1 LSSDLLHRIDHGE
14 WPLSVV
20 EGSLR
25 VVCQFLMVPAG
36 ETSNRLRCQISRNE
50 EAIRT
55 MQGILRCDK
64 CGPKLKKQ
72 AIRILPHLSSMG
84 SSGMSTT
91 SKENFTQVLVHMFT
105 NNENSDGSIAE
116 LAGEALARL
125 TGGTNI
131 LKTEEGNAIIGYL
144 MNVSLLTVMN
154 NPLQRSAAEILEH
167 LCVHCTLDDGYH
179 EELKGLIIHA
189 VPQVIHV
196 DKSRIYL
203 RFLKQ
208 VL

>member
-1 LSSDLLHRIDHGE
+1 MRMITRPGRKELMQSALIPVCIFFTSS
-14 WPLSVV
+14 
-20 EGSLR
+20 
-25 VVCQFLMVPAG
+25 C
-36 ETSNRLRCQISRNE
+36 
-50 EAIRT
+50 
-55 MQGILRCDK
+55 
-64 CGPKLKKQ
+64 
-72 AIRILPHLSSMG
+72 
-84 SSGMSTT
+84 
-91 SKENFTQVLVHMFT
+91 
-105 NNENSDGSIAE
+105 
-116 LAGEALARL
+116 
-125 TGGTNI
+125 GTNI

-203 RFLKQ
+203 RFLKL